1 MPYQLNAAPHP
12 KMLTRAPL
20 MVIYENKFSTLC
32 YISMPNG
39 LQNKIFLLQKQ
50 FWQNQ
55 VRNQVLRFGG
65 HKKDLGVTAPECPAV
80 SAGLGRTA
88 ARVFHW
94 GHSYLLKGVRH
105 SENLFLIHN
114 MNSNCRLCK
123 VIMNVFPQ
131 IRIIGS

>member
-39 LQNKIFLLQKQ
+39 LQNKIFLLQTQ

-55 VRNQVLRFGG
+55 VRSQVLRFGG
-65 HKKDLGVTAPECPAV
+65 QNKFLWGKYFNFYHIFKTNFSERNKIWGAQKRFGGNCPRMSRRICGPGQNRRQSLPLGAFIFV
-80 SAGLGRTA
+80 
-88 ARVFHW
+88 
-94 GHSYLLKGVRH
+94 KG
-105 SENLFLIHN
+105 
-114 MNSNCRLCK
+114 
-123 VIMNVFPQ
+123 
-131 IRIIGS
+131 G